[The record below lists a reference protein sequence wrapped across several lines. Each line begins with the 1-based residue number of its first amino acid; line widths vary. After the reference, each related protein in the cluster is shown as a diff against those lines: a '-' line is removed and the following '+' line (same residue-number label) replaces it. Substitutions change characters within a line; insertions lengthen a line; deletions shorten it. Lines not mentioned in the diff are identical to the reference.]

1 MARRPTCSPRHRV
14 HCSRAHSEL
23 VDGYR
28 AARDAVL
35 ALRESGQLVP
45 AGFAHGAQVSH
56 YQLEGHDEAAAAP
69 LPTFKAWLIDHK
81 GNGA

>member
-14 HCSRAHSEL
+14 HCSRAHVEL

-35 ALRESGQLVP
+35 ALRESGTVAP
-45 AGFAHGAQVSH
+45 AGFGHGAQVSH
-56 YQLEGHDEAAAAP
+56 YQLEGTDRAP
-69 LPTFKAWLIDHK
+69 LPTFKAWLIDHRR
-81 GNGA
+81 GES